1 MHELIFD
8 PQNKSACMAE
18 LEKLMLTSS
27 SVLAAEDEEQ
37 WRNLEAITPPMVD
50 GKYDVLLA
58 DPPWRYKFT
67 KTKSRAIENQYHTM
81 ALENIKRLQVP
92 SEDNAVLFLWATA
105 PKLLEAL
112 DVMSAWG
119 FEYKT
124 CAVWDKA
131 QIGMGFWFRGQ
142 HEL

>member
-1 MHELIFD
+1 MHELVINLAD
-8 PQNKSACMAE
+8 GSVSAE
-18 LEKLMLTSS
+18 DWETFVNTSS
-27 SVLAAEDEEQ
+27 SVLVAEDEEQ

-67 KTKSRAIENQYHTM
+67 KTKSRAFENQYHTM

-112 DVMSAWG
+112 DVMAAWG

-131 QIGMGFWFRGQ
+131 KLGMGFWFRGQ